1 MTSLKPKDIPFKII
15 YDRQNK
21 QMIISEKLKKKLR
34 TKFVIL
40 LNFTFPIKI
49 ADNEFSDDQLIN

>member
-1 MTSLKPKDIPFKII
+1 MTSLKPKYIQFKII

-21 QMIISEKLKKKLR
+21 QMIISGKLKKKLK
-34 TKFVIL
+34 TEFVVL